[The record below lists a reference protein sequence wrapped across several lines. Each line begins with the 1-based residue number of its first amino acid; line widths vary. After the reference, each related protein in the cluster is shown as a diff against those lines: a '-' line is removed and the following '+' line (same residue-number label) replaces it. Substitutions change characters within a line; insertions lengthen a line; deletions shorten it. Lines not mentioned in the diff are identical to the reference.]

1 MSIKQKI
8 ILVYIISNKLLCY
21 YYVINCGCT
30 KYDDLINVSLH
41 NTYKMLSDIK

>member
-8 ILVYIISNKLLCY
+8 MLVYIISNKLPCY
-21 YYVINCGCT
+21 YYVINCECA

-41 NTYKMLSDIK
+41 NAYKIFSNIK